1 MDTVQVLYGQVKEID
16 EFLMGSG
23 EISLKSA
30 ADSNFRKSVLLA
42 SASFFETEITNIIV
56 SLAQEV
62 TKNDHRIVSFVQK
75 KGLARQYHSLFNW
88 DSKNC
93 NAFLGLFGE
102 DFKTEFCKLI
112 TMDDA
117 LDKAI
122 KAFIEIG
129 AERNRL
135 VHQNFGQYTIEKTSE
150 EIYELHL
157 LAKYF
162 VLMLRAGLA
171 MKPDPNADDAVN

>member
-1 MDTVQVLYGQVKEID
+1 MDTVQVLYGQVREID
-16 EFLMGSG
+16 EFLMGQG

-42 SASFFETEITNIIV
+42 SASFFETEITNVILA
-56 SLAQEV
+56 LAQEV
-62 TKNDHRIVSFVQK
+62 TRDDKRLVSFVQK

-88 DSKNC
+88 DAKNC

-102 DFKTEFCKLI
+102 DFKIEFCKLI
-112 TMDDA
+112 AKDDA
-117 LDKAI
+117 LDKAV

-150 EIYELHL
+150 EIYKLHL
-157 LAKYF
+157 LAKCF
-162 VLMLRAGLA
+162 VSALRAELA
-171 MKPDPNADDAVN
+171 LKSDSDIPV